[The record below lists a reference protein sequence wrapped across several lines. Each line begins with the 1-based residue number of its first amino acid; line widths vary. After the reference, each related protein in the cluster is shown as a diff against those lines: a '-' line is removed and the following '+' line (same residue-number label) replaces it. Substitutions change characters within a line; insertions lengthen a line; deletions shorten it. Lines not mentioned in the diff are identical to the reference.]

1 MTSRVSYFKLVTSGM
16 KRRIWY
22 GATAFF
28 AFFCA
33 FPLMA
38 MMRFQSVKEIT
49 ECIQD
54 VSEREYQLN
63 MLKEEFQLF
72 LGGGDLF
79 LMFLIAGIALL
90 GAWSGLSWL
99 HSRRKMDMMG
109 SLPVR
114 REKIFLT
121 ESMVTFLLA
130 GSAYVINMILALAVG
145 ASKGIVT
152 GEAAAAS
159 LAGLGIYL
167 IYFIM
172 FYFCGTLAMLLTGK
186 ILTGI
191 LGTGVFMVIAP
202 VIYGVLQAYLHL
214 FFKTYV
220 SGERTG
226 MNQVITW
233 LSPAGNYLSFTAV
246 MERYWDG
253 MTEAIAFPWITLVA
267 AVVMGI
273 VFAGFSFWLMKVRK
287 AESAEKSMAFVKTEG
302 VIKGIIL
309 YPLILGGGLFFV
321 ALSSINGQGNDNW
334 IWFGLLFTA
343 VVGGI
348 LIEIIYYFDR
358 KQIFRHK
365 IWTGISFGAA
375 ALTAVFFVFDITG
388 YDKWLPEEEEIAHAA
403 MYDNDAYSWW
413 NYSDG
418 SHTAAGYIQNN
429 LEQFQGK
436 GVLELAREGVENLD
450 RDSWDG
456 NYTSIEVYFQL
467 KNGKVVKRRYTVSD
481 QLYWKTEREMFE
493 EKAYREVEI
502 PIMYADDSKIQIQGI
517 RHWNQNI
524 SLDELSNKEKRELIR
539 NYQEDLR
546 GLSFD
551 EIYEKNS
558 SLIEFSDENYNY
570 VPEYTLNRN
579 FTKTV
584 KYLKEKGIDV
594 VSPFDLDSVIRV
606 TFRDFRGDEELE
618 KTDAKA
624 YDVERLGEDR
634 VIEDK
639 ELIRKILGNRE
650 NLVLGDDL
658 YRNKINTE
666 DLCMDLEVS
675 IDYKTEEGVEVTSMW
690 YYQKDTVPEEVE
702 QFLSK

>member
-1 MTSRVSYFKLVTSGM
+1 MTSRVSCFKMMINGM

-22 GATAFF
+22 GAVAFF
-28 AFFCA
+28 GFFCA

-38 MMRFQSVKEIT
+38 MMRFQSVREIT

-63 MLKEEFQLF
+63 MVKEEFQIF

-79 LMFLIAGIALL
+79 LMFLVAAIALL

-109 SLPVR
+109 SLPVK
-114 REKIFLT
+114 REKLFFT
-121 ESMVTFLLA
+121 ESMVTLLLA
-130 GSAYVINMILALAVG
+130 MSAYVVNILLALAVG
-145 ASKGIVT
+145 ASKGILT
-152 GEAAAAS
+152 GETAVAS
-159 LAGLGIYL
+159 LTGLGIHLVYV
-167 IYFIM
+167 IV

-191 LGTGVFMVIAP
+191 LGTGIFLVIVP
-202 VIYGVLQAYLHL
+202 VIYGVLQAYLQL
-214 FFKTYV
+214 FFKTYIV
-220 SGERTG
+220 GDGTG
-226 MNQVITW
+226 MQRVITW
-233 LSPAGNYLSFTAV
+233 LSPAGNFLSFTAV
-246 MERYWDG
+246 MERYWDS
-253 MTEAIAFPWITLVA
+253 MAETVPFPWLTLAA
-267 AVVMGI
+267 AVVMGV
-273 VFAGFSFWLMKVRK
+273 VFGSLSFWLMKIRK
-287 AESAEKSMAFVKTEG
+287 AESAEKSMAFAKTEG

-321 ALSSINGQGNDNW
+321 ALSSINGQGSNNW
-334 IWFGLLFTA
+334 IWFGMIFSA
-343 VVGGI
+343 IVGGI

-358 KQIFRHK
+358 KQIFGHK

-375 ALTAVFFVFDITG
+375 ALTAVFFVLDITG
-388 YDKWLPEEEEIAHAA
+388 YDKWLPKEEEIAHAA
-403 MYDNDAYSWW
+403 MCDNDAYSWW
-413 NYSDG
+413 NYPDG

-436 GVLELAREGVENLD
+436 GVLELAREGVENLEK
-450 RDSWDG
+450 DSWDG

-467 KNGKVVKRRYTVSD
+467 KNGKVVKRGYTVSD
-481 QLYWKTEREMFE
+481 QLYRKTEREMFE

-584 KYLKEKGIDV
+584 KYLKEKGMDV

-618 KTDAKA
+618 KTDAEA
-624 YDVERLGEDR
+624 DDVERLGDDR

-639 ELIRKILGNRE
+639 ELIRKVLSNRE

-675 IDYKTEEGVEVTSMW
+675 IDYKTKEGVEVSSMW
-690 YYQKDTVPEEVE
+690 YYQKDMVPEEVK
-702 QFLSK
+702 QFLSE

>member
-1 MTSRVSYFKLVTSGM
+1 MTSRVSYFKMVTSGM

-28 AFFCA
+28 VFFCA

-152 GEAAAAS
+152 GETAAAS

-167 IYFIM
+167 IYFVM

-202 VIYGVLQAYLHL
+202 VIDGVLQAYLHL

-220 SGERTG
+220 SGEGTG

-233 LSPAGNYLSFTAV
+233 LSPAGNYLNFTAV
-246 MERYWDG
+246 MGRYWDG

-358 KQIFRHK
+358 KQIFGHK

-375 ALTAVFFVFDITG
+375 ALTAVFFAFDITG
-388 YDKWLPEEEEIAHAA
+388 YDKWLPKEEEIAHAA
-403 MYDNDAYSWW
+403 MYDNSGYSWW
-413 NYSDG
+413 DYSDG

-481 QLYWKTEREMFE
+481 QLYRKTEREMFE

-539 NYQEDLR
+539 KYQEDLR
-546 GLSFD
+546 TLSFD
-551 EIYEKNS
+551 KIYEKNS

-570 VPEYTLNRN
+570 ILEYTLNRN

-594 VSPFDLDSVIRV
+594 VSPLDLDSVV
-606 TFRDFRGDEELE
+606 QVAFRDFREDEYLTEAYSEVCDKEL
-618 KTDAKA
+618 
-624 YDVERLGEDR
+624 LGEDR
-634 VIEDK
+634 VTQDK
-639 ELIRKILGNRE
+639 EFIKKALGNME
-650 NLVLGDDL
+650 NLVLRDNL

-666 DLCMDLEVS
+666 DLCMELEVS
-675 IDYKTEEGVEVTSMW
+675 IDYKTKEGVEVSSMW

>member
-1 MTSRVSYFKLVTSGM
+1 MTSRVSYFKMVTSGM

-28 AFFCA
+28 VFFCA

-167 IYFIM
+167 IYFVM

-220 SGERTG
+220 SGEGTG

-233 LSPAGNYLSFTAV
+233 LSPAGNYLNFTAV
-246 MERYWDG
+246 MGRYWDG

-343 VVGGI
+343 IVGGI

-358 KQIFRHK
+358 KQIFGHK

-375 ALTAVFFVFDITG
+375 ALTAVFFVFDIIG
-388 YDKWLPEEEEIAHAA
+388 YDKWLPKEEEIAHAA
-403 MYDNDAYSWW
+403 MYDNSGYSWW
-413 NYSDG
+413 DYSDG

-450 RDSWDG
+450 RDSWEE
-456 NYTSIEVYFQL
+456 NYTSVEVYFQL
-467 KNGKVVKRRYTVSD
+467 KNGKVVKRGYTVSD
-481 QLYWKTEREMFE
+481 QLYRKTEREMFE

-539 NYQEDLR
+539 KYQEDLR
-546 GLSFD
+546 TLSFD
-551 EIYEKNS
+551 KIYEKTA
-558 SLIEFSDENYNY
+558 
-570 VPEYTLNRN
+570 V
-579 FTKTV
+579 
-584 KYLKEKGIDV
+584 
-594 VSPFDLDSVIRV
+594 
-606 TFRDFRGDEELE
+606 
-618 KTDAKA
+618 
-624 YDVERLGEDR
+624 
-634 VIEDK
+634 
-639 ELIRKILGNRE
+639 
-650 NLVLGDDL
+650 
-658 YRNKINTE
+658 
-666 DLCMDLEVS
+666 
-675 IDYKTEEGVEVTSMW
+675 
-690 YYQKDTVPEEVE
+690 
-702 QFLSK
+702 

>member
-1 MTSRVSYFKLVTSGM
+1 MTSRVSYFKMVTSGM

-28 AFFCA
+28 VFFCA

-38 MMRFQSVKEIT
+38 MMRFQSVKEVT

-121 ESMVTFLLA
+121 ESMVIYLLA

-152 GEAAAAS
+152 GETAAAS

-167 IYFIM
+167 IYFVM

-220 SGERTG
+220 SGEGTG

-233 LSPAGNYLSFTAV
+233 LSPAGNYLNFTAV
-246 MERYWDG
+246 MGRYWDG

-358 KQIFRHK
+358 KQIFGHK

-375 ALTAVFFVFDITG
+375 ALTAVFFAFDITG
-388 YDKWLPEEEEIAHAA
+388 YDKWLPKEEEIAHAA
-403 MYDNDAYSWW
+403 MYDNSGYSWW
-413 NYSDG
+413 DYSDG

-450 RDSWDG
+450 RDSWEE
-456 NYTSIEVYFQL
+456 NYTSVEVYFQL
-467 KNGKVVKRRYTVSD
+467 KNGKVVKRGYTVSD
-481 QLYWKTEREMFE
+481 QLYRKTEREMFE

-570 VPEYTLNRN
+570 IPEYTLNRN

-594 VSPFDLDSVIRV
+594 VSPLDLDSVV
-606 TFRDFRGDEELE
+606 QVAFRDFREDEYLTEADSEVCDKEL
-618 KTDAKA
+618 
-624 YDVERLGEDR
+624 LGEDR
-634 VIEDK
+634 VTQDK
-639 ELIRKILGNRE
+639 EFIKKALGNME
-650 NLVLGDDL
+650 NLVLRDNL

-666 DLCMDLEVS
+666 DLCMELEVS
-675 IDYKTEEGVEVTSMW
+675 IDYKTKEGVEVSSMW